1 MHEFRVTSG
10 ATELLLIRHA
20 QAEHPQAEQPQ
31 PETPLEIKDIDLP
44 LTERGREQAK
54 RLAQRIA
61 IRRPNA
67 IYSSPLK
74 RAVETAQPLARAL
87 NLSIQPDDRLRE
99 VEIADVG
106 PVSLQDL
113 AEIAIAHGGWSHLP
127 GTESSSSIRARMQE
141 VVDEIVKTHA
151 GERVAI
157 VSHAGAINAYLS
169 MLLDLKK
176 DFFFPAGNTSIT
188 VVRARDSRR
197 LIVTVNDTAH
207 LEGMR

>member
-1 MHEFRVTSG
+1 MHDFRVAHG
-10 ATELLLIRHA
+10 ATELFLIRHA
-20 QAEHPQAEQPQ
+20 EAEHPQPA
-31 PETPLEIKDIDLP
+31 TALEVKDIDMA
-44 LTERGREQAK
+44 LTDRGRIQAH

-61 IRRPNA
+61 TRKPNA
-67 IYSSPLK
+67 VYSSPLK
-74 RAVETAQPLARAL
+74 RTMETAQPIADAAGLTLLTDA
-87 NLSIQPDDRLRE
+87 RLRE
-99 VEIADVG
+99 IEISNVG

-127 GTESSSSIRARMQE
+127 GTERSSSIRRRMS
-141 VVDEIVKTHA
+141 DAIADIVGAHP
-151 GERVAI
+151 GERIAV
-157 VSHAGAINAYLS
+157 VTHAGAINAYLS
-169 MLLDLKK
+169 FILNLEK